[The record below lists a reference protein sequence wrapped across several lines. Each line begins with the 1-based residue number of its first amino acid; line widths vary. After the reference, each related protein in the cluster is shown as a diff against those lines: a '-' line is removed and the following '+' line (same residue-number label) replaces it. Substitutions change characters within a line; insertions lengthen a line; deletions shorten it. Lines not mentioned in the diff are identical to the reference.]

1 MRKYIYIGL
10 GGFLGAAMRLLFREI
25 RLFEW
30 HDAIPLDTLL
40 LNIAGAFVLAFIL
53 TVSFEFRELDADI
66 RLGISTGMIGA
77 FTTFSAL
84 CKETVRLMN
93 GGRYFYAAS
102 YILLSAALGL
112 GAVWLGTAAARG
124 LGKKWIALKKR
135 RMK

>member
-1 MRKYIYIGL
+1 ALIALWVAI
-10 GGFLGAAMRLLFREI
+10 GAAALILLAKTAQNSAQFGRLQPWI
-25 RLFEW
+25 
-30 HDAIPLDTLL
+30 LL

-93 GGRYFYAAS
+93 GGRYFYAAF